1 MEFLTVT
8 EAAKILRITKKT
20 LYKWSASGKVPTRKF
35 GKRTLR
41 FLAEDLEK
49 LTRTELTEHI

>member
-8 EAAKILRITKKT
+8 EAAKILRISKST
-20 LYKWSASGKVPTRKF
+20 LYKWSETGKVPSRKF
-35 GKRTLR
+35 GRKTLR

-49 LTRTELTEHI
+49 CSRTELTGLV